1 MHWLFLFLSL
11 TSPYDT
17 LIESEWRKAHV
28 QPAPPVDD
36 AGFLRRVYL
45 DLAGE
50 LPPAEVVRAFLDE
63 RAPDKRARLVDALL
77 ASSRYP
83 EHFTDYWTHVLLG
96 RNARP
101 GQVDEL
107 ALRDWLRGELAKNA
121 HWDQMARQL
130 IAATGRNS
138 DGGPRNPAQR
148 EKIQKIM
155 QQLDDVLP
163 SPSPAMVPLNG
174 AVNYVLRYAQQPE
187 DLAGHY
193 AKTFLGVQIQCAQ
206 CHDHP
211 TEKWKQDDF
220 KKLTA
225 AFARI
230 RGRPLDD
237 VKAGV
242 RRLDVE
248 DLPLPKKNKNPAA
261 ALDGTPIADRGA
273 LADWTVKSH
282 WFARAIVNRYWTYF
296 LGSSID
302 VPALLDKLA
311 ADFTKHEYDLAWL
324 IRTICMTRVYQ
335 LSAAGR
341 DGRYWADY
349 RLRPLEPEELLAAL
363 SGATG
368 IKLQDPKLKQ
378 LFNFLFAVD
387 EDSTTDVFS
396 GTLPQALFALNG
408 ELVNSAIGAKKPTLS
423 NVLALPLSDEQRIA
437 ALYLRTLSRPP
448 SASELKHWIPFV
460 QKGSGA
466 WEDLFW
472 ALLNSSEFTFHH

>member
-1 MHWLFLFLSL
+1 MHWLFLLVSL
-11 TSPYDT
+11 TTSYDA

-63 RAPDKRARLVDALL
+63 RAADKRARLVDALI
-77 ASSRYP
+77 ASPRYAD
-83 EHFTDYWTHVLLG
+83 HFTDYWTHVLLG

-107 ALRDWLRGELAKNA
+107 ALRDFLHAELVKNA
-121 HWDQMARQL
+121 HWDQIARQL

-138 DGGPRNPAQR
+138 DGGPRNPVQR

-155 QQLDDVLP
+155 QKLDDVLP

-174 AVNYVLRYAQQPE
+174 AVNYVLRYQGQPE

-193 AKTFLGVQIQCAQ
+193 AKTFLGLSIQCAQ

-230 RGRPLDD
+230 RPRPIDD
-237 VKAGV
+237 VKGGV

-248 DLPLPKKNKNPAA
+248 DVPAPKKKNPAA
-261 ALDGTPIADRGA
+261 ALDGTPIVDRAA
-273 LADWTVKSH
+273 LAEWTVKSKD
-282 WFARAIVNRYWTYF
+282 FSRAIVNRYWSYF
-296 LGSSID
+296 LGSGID
-302 VPALLDKLA
+302 IPPLLDRLA
-311 ADFTKHEYDLAWL
+311 ADFTKHDYDLAWL
-324 IRTICMTRVYQ
+324 VRAICATRVYQ

-349 RLRPLEPEELLAAL
+349 RLRPLEPEELLASL

-387 EDSTTDVFS
+387 EDSGTDVFS

-408 ELVNSAIGAKKPTLS
+408 ELVNTAIGAKKPTLS
-423 NVLALPLSDEQRIA
+423 NVLALPLSDEQRIT

-448 SASELKHWIPFV
+448 TAGELKRFIPVV
-460 QKGSGA
+460 QKGPGG

-472 ALLNSSEFTFHH
+472 ALLNSTEFTFHH